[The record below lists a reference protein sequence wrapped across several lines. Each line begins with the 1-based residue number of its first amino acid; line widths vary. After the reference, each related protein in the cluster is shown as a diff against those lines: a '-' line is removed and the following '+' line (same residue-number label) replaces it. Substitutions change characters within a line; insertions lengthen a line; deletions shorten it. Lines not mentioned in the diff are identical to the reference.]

1 MTQHPLCA
9 FCVHES
15 LTSLGHLPHFSALS
29 AMSSGGGGGGDRQV
43 SVSVVV
49 FLLQQLLLSHP

>member
-29 AMSSGGGGGGDRQV
+29 AMSSGGGGKGRQV